1 MAHPHSSLLQ
11 NAATRPCII
20 LFIFMY
26 IYQLCITLFYQDHW
40 LQHLSYVWEN
50 LGGKNLVTG
59 VQEGPWGK
67 YTWGGEALV
76 KMRNSRKKG
85 FRQISSLSIWH
96 YKTIFSTLAHDLL
109 FRIQHFRNTLKFVA
123 SVMVVGM
130 WRDDKTSSGA
140 HWDLP
145 HQIKSQSTRST
156 ERRANR
162 KSTLSGESP
171 LGILVGW

>member
-11 NAATRPCII
+11 NETMHHTFHI
-20 LFIFMY
+20 LIN
-26 IYQLCITLFYQDHW
+26 IYQLCMTLFYQSHW

-85 FRQISSLSIWH
+85 SRQIFSTSLSIWH
-96 YKTIFSTLAHDLL
+96 YKTIFSTLAQDLL
-109 FRIQHFRNTLKFVA
+109 FRVHLSTTLC
-123 SVMVVGM
+123 SL
-130 WRDDKTSSGA
+130 WR
-140 HWDLP
+140 L
-145 HQIKSQSTRST
+145 
-156 ERRANR
+156 
-162 KSTLSGESP
+162 
-171 LGILVGW
+171 